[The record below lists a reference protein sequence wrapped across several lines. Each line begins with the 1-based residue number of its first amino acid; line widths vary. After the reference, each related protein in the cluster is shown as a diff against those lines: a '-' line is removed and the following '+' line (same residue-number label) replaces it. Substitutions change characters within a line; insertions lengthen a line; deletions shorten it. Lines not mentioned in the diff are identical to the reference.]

1 MYVHFVH
8 LILLSR
14 KFFSFNFY
22 LSDSV
27 FPLKVSS
34 SKQETINLKIM
45 HHSKMYTLS
54 QISQCSKDNFIQI
67 QVEHVP
73 WRKIVAL

>member
-14 KFFSFNFY
+14 KF

-45 HHSKMYTLS
+45 HHSKMYTYHRS
-54 QISQCSKDNFIQI
+54 VN
-67 QVEHVP
+67 V
-73 WRKIVAL
+73 